1 MNVYQALAVA
11 ALTAHLA
18 WIAWVIF
25 GWVVTRNRPILRWFH
40 ILSLIYSLL
49 IENLLSTLSAND
61 GPSCVRMMAS
71 VVARQL

>member
-11 ALTAHLA
+11 TLTAHLR
-18 WIAWVIF
+18 WIVWVIF
-25 GWVVTRNRPILRWFH
+25 GWVESRTGPSLRWFD

-49 IENLLSTLSAND
+49 IENLPSTLSAND